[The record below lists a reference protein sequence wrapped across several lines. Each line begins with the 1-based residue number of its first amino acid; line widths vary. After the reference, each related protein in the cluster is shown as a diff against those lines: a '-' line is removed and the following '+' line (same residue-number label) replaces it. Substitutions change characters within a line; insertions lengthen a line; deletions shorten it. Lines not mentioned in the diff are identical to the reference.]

1 MDPQQLIRQ
10 LDLQPHPEG
19 GWYRRTFTS
28 PAMLSTPHGN
38 RPTLTCIFY
47 LLDEN
52 HLSRWHMIQS
62 PELWHFY
69 KGAPLELIT
78 YQPDT
83 PLLQKCILGNELDA
97 GQILQAIV
105 PGKTWQCARSLGA
118 FSLMG
123 CTVTPGF
130 DFRDFQFVR
139 DLPDHALHFQGA
151 MAGLRHFL

>member
-1 MDPQQLIRQ
+1 MSAEKIIHQ

-28 PAMLSTPHGN
+28 PAMLSTPQGE
-38 RPTLTCIFY
+38 RPTLTSIFY
-47 LLDEN
+47 LLAES
-52 HLSRWHMIQS
+52 HLSRWHVIQS
-62 PELWHFY
+62 TELWHFY
-69 KGAPLELIT
+69 KGAPLELII

-83 PLLQKCILGNELDA
+83 RLLQKSILGNDLDA
-97 GQILQAIV
+97 GQTLQVIV
-105 PGKTWQCARSLGA
+105 PGKTWQCARGLGS

-139 DLPDHALHFQGA
+139 DLPDHAPHFQGE
-151 MAGLRHFL
+151 MAALRHYL